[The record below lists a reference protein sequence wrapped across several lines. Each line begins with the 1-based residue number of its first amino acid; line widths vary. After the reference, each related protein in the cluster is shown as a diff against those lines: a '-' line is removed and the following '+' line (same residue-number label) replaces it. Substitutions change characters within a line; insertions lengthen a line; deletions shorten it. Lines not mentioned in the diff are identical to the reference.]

1 MKKLIFLV
9 SLFSIGICAVA
20 QTDATEIEKV
30 MKMDEQLHNEM
41 LQNDSTQS
49 QSADTVSTT
58 NEDEENYVLVVVEEM
73 PQFPGGSDSMRL
85 FIANNINKAAIQKT
99 KYKGQRA
106 IIEFVVEQ
114 NGVLSDV
121 AVLRSSGIKLFDNEA
136 LRVVKMMPPWK
147 PGLMSG
153 EPVRTKLFIPIEL
166 N

>member
-41 LQNDSTQS
+41 IQNDSTQS

-73 PQFPGGSDSMRL
+73 PQF
-85 FIANNINKAAIQKT
+85 
-99 KYKGQRA
+99 QR
-106 IIEFVVEQ
+106 
-114 NGVLSDV
+114 
-121 AVLRSSGIKLFDNEA
+121 
-136 LRVVKMMPPWK
+136 
-147 PGLMSG
+147 
-153 EPVRTKLFIPIEL
+153 
-166 N
+166 